1 MMMMI
6 LVIMMMM
13 MITTHRLVHALA
25 SSDLLRPGDVDGVV
39 KVMMMIMI
47 MIMMMMLMM
56 MMKLVTDMALTEM
69 FSGVAEEK
77 EVRMITGKVME
88 ARGSKCYDMLQIMAR
103 FISNDQVM
111 MMMMMILMMIMM
123 IIMMM
128 TRSSA
133 SPSPSQTRQLN

>member
-1 MMMMI
+1 MI

-13 MITTHRLVHALA
+13 MITTHSLVHALA

-47 MIMMMMLMM
+47 MIMM